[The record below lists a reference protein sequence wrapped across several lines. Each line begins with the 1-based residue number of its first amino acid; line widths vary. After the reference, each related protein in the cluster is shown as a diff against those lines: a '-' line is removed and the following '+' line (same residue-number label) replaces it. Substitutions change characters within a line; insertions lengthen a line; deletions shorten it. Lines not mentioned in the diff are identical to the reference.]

1 MKKNNKWIKTDSILL
16 YLSIRVFVALVAV
29 WTSHL
34 FFHYCTRHMFPVDR
48 LSDWGGI
55 VWGNVVFGL
64 AAVCTVT
71 IPYMILML
79 IPTEARWKRWYRIL
93 CESLYFLPVSA
104 LVIAKCIDAVYF
116 PFTYRLMSGEVFA
129 YLGIGGDMG
138 NLTWLFIRDYWYVA
152 IGILMSMTA
161 LIFLCTRIELRKL
174 TRKTFVGAGWVSMA
188 IGVAFAVVFARGGFG
203 RCISLKD
210 AGKYVE
216 PKYSALVVN
225 SGYSILRTLCGEHLE
240 AVDYMSDEDAQ
251 SLFNPEFK
259 SIMYQTPMWD
269 FPYYEWGMG
278 GHWATIAGEEVQ
290 AGGEEVVTLSDEE
303 HYSNIVILMMESFS
317 QEYMGCYNH
326 GLMPSRTPFL
336 DSLAQHSKVFQGR
349 SNGKKSI
356 ESLAAVT
363 ASIPTL
369 MEMPFTMSEYAED
382 SIVGLP
388 QILAKY
394 GFTSTF
400 YHGGYNGTMAFDKF
414 CKRVGFDHYIGMDEY
429 LADGGDPKGYDNA
442 WGIYDEPF
450 MQYAVHKMGEVKEPF
465 FNMLFSISSHHPYS
479 IPEEHKDRFAK
490 GEKPLLP
497 CIEYSDMALRKFFDE
512 ARKTD
517 WYENTLFVILA
528 DHPGTCIDPS
538 FNNYQGW
545 YSIPMIFYSPRGIS
559 HSVSDDIVQQ
569 IDIMPTIVDYLCL
582 GERFVCFGNSI
593 FQRERDGHGYQV
605 AYGNGWYVL
614 NYPGGSALV
623 EGGTERGDHEKVQL
637 LKAIVQQ
644 YNHRLC
650 NNQLTIKK

>member
-1 MKKNNKWIKTDSILL
+1 MMKKNNKWIKTDSILL
-16 YLSIRVFVALVAV
+16 YLAMRVLVALVAV

-34 FFHYCTRHMFPVDR
+34 FFHYCTRHMFHVDK

-64 AAVCTVT
+64 AAVCTIL
-71 IPYMILML
+71 IPYMILVL
-79 IPTEARWKRWYRIL
+79 IPSGVKWKRWYKIV
-93 CESLYFLPVSA
+93 CETLYFLPVSA

-116 PFTYRLMSGEVFA
+116 PFTYRLMSGELFA

-138 NLTWLFIRDYWYVA
+138 NLTWLFIRDYWYVGV
-152 IGILMSMTA
+152 GILVSMA
-161 LIFLCTRIELRKL
+161 VFVFLCNRIELRQRTQKA
-174 TRKTFVGAGWVSMA
+174 FPGAGWVTMA
-188 IGVAFAVVFARGGFG
+188 LGLAVVIVLARGGFG
-203 RCISLKD
+203 KCISLKD
-210 AGKYVE
+210 AGNYVE

-225 SGYSILRTLCGEHLE
+225 SGYSILRTLCSEHLE
-240 AVDYMSDEDAQ
+240 EVNYMTDEEALA
-251 SLFNPEFK
+251 LFNPEFESK
-259 SIMYQTPMWD
+259 
-269 FPYYEWGMG
+269 GMDG
-278 GHWATIAGEEVQ
+278 QWVA
-290 AGGEEVVTLSDEE
+290 LSDCEE
-303 HYSNIVILMMESFS
+303 HPDSLSDKVHYKNIVILMMESFS

-369 MEMPFTMSEYAED
+369 MEMPFTMSEYAQD

-388 QILAKY
+388 QILSKY

-414 CKRVGFDHYIGMDEY
+414 CERVGFDHYVGMDEY

-450 MQYAVHKMGEVKEPF
+450 LQYAVRKMGEVKQPF

-479 IPEEHKDRFAK
+479 IPEEHKGRFAK

-517 WYENTLFVILA
+517 WYKNTLFIILA

-545 YSIPMIFYSPRGIS
+545 YSIPMIFYSPMDDF

-569 IDIMPTIVDYLCL
+569 VDLMPTIVDYLYL
-582 GERFVCFGNSI
+582 EERFVCFGNSL
-593 FQRERDGHGYQV
+593 FQREQGNLGYQV
-605 AYGNGWYVL
+605 AYGNGWHVL
-614 NYPGGSALV
+614 NYPGGTALI
-623 EGGTERGDHEKVQL
+623 EGSKEFGDPEKVRF
-637 LKAIVQQ
+637 LKAYVQQ
-644 YNHRLC
+644 YNNRLIR
-650 NNQLTIKK
+650 NKLTIKSQR